1 MTSPGNLSQQ
11 DMLSESLSPRFLI
24 SSLGESPYVSFKGGL
39 LILLISEASS
49 CKAQLVFDQWV
60 LLRSLSLCLSAC
72 CRGPDVAPGTCTE
85 VASLQFISY
94 EKS

>member
-49 CKAQLVFDQWV
+49 CKAQLVTLLECV
-60 LLRSLSLCLSAC
+60 LSRSR
-72 CRGPDVAPGTCTE
+72 RGPRHVYRGCLIAIHF
-85 VASLQFISY
+85 L
-94 EKS
+94 